1 MRFFIAYHP
10 QDRKIALHMQRRL
23 HDSGYRVWCAC
34 IGQRQPEDKR
44 AFLLSDY
51 VILPRDS
58 ARFSEGAKR
67 RQKTVIVTRSAEQV
81 LAYVSSPRRTMPVFR
96 FVFAIVAVCCVV
108 LLIALLQPPS
118 APTSSPNISVV
129 AQAGTLSPTS
139 RPLPTSTPTLLTPT
153 LTLTPSP
160 TIDFT
165 ATVNALQTI
174 LFGTP
179 QADTAIDDGEDIPF
193 ASFYAEP
200 AYGEAP
206 LTVTFYNDSFGDV
219 TDTQWDFDGDGVT
232 DSSVADPVPFTY
244 DEPGEYLVTLWVVN
258 EAGEGEPAEMQI
270 IVYERSQDDSTLP
283 THTPTQR
290 PTPNADE
297 AIASFVAN
305 PSSGYAPLTVNF
317 VNDTLGNATSFAWDF
332 NGDGVTDST
341 AGNPPAY
348 TFTTEG
354 EYTVSLSVVSVAGY
368 SDQISAVVFV
378 YPPEETIEKPVA
390 SFTVSM
396 QNNATPL
403 TVAFTNTTVGE
414 ATVFLW
420 DFNGDGVTDS
430 REQNPAPYTYAVA
443 GRYSP
448 RLLVSGPG
456 GVSAPFSMEIDVN
469 SVGNQTPTWTASPS
483 PTLTLTPTMI
493 PTYTSTPTATA
504 SLTVT
509 STASPTS
516 TSSPT
521 MTATIAPSSTAMPS
535 ATAEQISETLAV
547 IVTSTTQITETAT
560 ITPSPT
566 MTVTMTASTTATTT
580 ATATSTPTSTVT
592 ATPQ

>member
-23 HDSGYRVWCAC
+23 RDSGYRVWCAC
-34 IGQRQPEDKR
+34 ICKQQPDDKR
-44 AFLLSDY
+44 AFLLADY
-51 VILPRDS
+51 IVLTRES
-58 ARFSEGAKR
+58 VRFSEVAKR
-67 RQKTVIVTRSAEQV
+67 QQKTVIVTRSAEQV
-81 LAYVSSPRRTMPVFR
+81 LELVAPPRRTVPVFR
-96 FVFAIVAVCCVV
+96 FVSAIVAVICVV
-108 LLIALLQPPS
+108 LLIALLQPPP
-118 APTSSPNISVV
+118 APTSSPDLSIV

-139 RPLPTSTPTLLTPT
+139 RLPTSTPTILTPT
-153 LTLTPSP
+153 LTPTSSP

-165 ATVNALQTI
+165 ATVNALQAI

-232 DSSVADPVPFTY
+232 DSSVADPAPFTY
-244 DEPGEYLVTLWVVN
+244 DEPGEYLVTLWVFN
-258 EAGEGEPAEMQI
+258 DAGEGEPAEMQI
-270 IVYERSQDDSTLP
+270 IVYEGNPDDGSALP
-283 THTPTQR
+283 SPTPTQR
-290 PTPNADE
+290 PTPNPDE
-297 AIASFVAN
+297 VIASFVVN

-317 VNDTLGNATSFAWDF
+317 VNDSLGNAASFAWDF
-332 NGDGVTDST
+332 NGDGVTDSS

-348 TFTTEG
+348 TFTTAG

-483 PTLTLTPTMI
+483 PTLTLTPTMM

-509 STASPTS
+509 STVSPTS
-516 TSSPT
+516 TSSST
-521 MTATIAPSSTAMPS
+521 MTATVAPSSTAMPS
-535 ATAEQISETLAV
+535 ATAEQISETLTV
-547 IVTSTTQITETAT
+547 NVTSTTQVTETAT

-566 MTVTMTASTTATTT
+566 MTVTMTASATATTT